1 VRGVSPSYQV
11 PERRGVLLEQ
21 LIQVKGLCRDYKIAK
36 RDGGFLSFMFS
47 RRYEIIHAVNHID
60 FSIRRGELVGFVGP
74 NGAGK
79 STTVKMLAGIL
90 TPTAGQVLV
99 MGNDPFRKRK
109 QNAYHIGVVFGQRSQ
124 LWWDLPIGDTF
135 KLLKKIYRVQD
146 DIYEKNLG
154 LFKEYLDLESIWN
167 QPVRQLSLGQRMR
180 AEIAAAILHDPALL
194 FLDEPTI
201 GLDIV
206 AKRQIR
212 EFILKL
218 NRDHQT
224 TVILTSHDMKDIE
237 EICQRIILID
247 KGVIVVDCPVA
258 ELKQSRNKT
267 VVVKLNLNTPV
278 PAFDIAGA
286 RGKPEA
292 EGWCWSF
299 EVDKTM
305 TTTGHLLFEISKI
318 AEIADIEIKEQAIE
332 DIIHDIY
339 KNGL

>member
-1 VRGVSPSYQV
+1 MQ
-11 PERRGVLLEQ
+11 Q
-21 LIQVKGLCRDYKIAK
+21 LIQVNELSRDYKVAK
-36 RDGGFLSFMFS
+36 RDGGFLKFMFS
-47 RRYEIIHAVNHID
+47 RKFETIHAVN
-60 FSIRRGELVGFVGP
+60 SISFAIAKGELVGFVGP

-79 STTVKMLAGIL
+79 STTIKMMSGIL
-90 TPTAGQVLV
+90 APTSGSVTV
-99 MGNDPFRKRK
+99 MNNNPFSKRK

-135 KLLKKIYRVQD
+135 KLLKKIYKVQD
-146 DIYEKNLG
+146 EIYSRNLN

-180 AEIAAAILHDPALL
+180 AEIAAAILHNPELL

-218 NRDHQT
+218 NRDYQT

-237 EICQRIILID
+237 EICGRIILID
-247 KGVIVVDCPVA
+247 KGGIVVDCPMA
-258 ELKQSRNKT
+258 ELKSSHNKT
-267 VVVKLNLNTPV
+267 AVVKINLNQPV
-278 PAFDIAGA
+278 LRFDIPGA
-286 RGKPEA
+286 QGSSELDGLK
-292 EGWCWSF
+292 WTF
-299 EVDKTM
+299 FVDKTV
-305 TTTGHLLFEISKI
+305 TTTGYLVFEISKC
-318 AEIADIEIKEQAIE
+318 AEIADIEIKEQAVE

-339 KNGL
+339 KNGG

>member
-1 VRGVSPSYQV
+1 M
-11 PERRGVLLEQ
+11 EQ
-21 LIQVKGLCRDYKIAK
+21 LIQVKKLSRDYKIAK
-36 RDGGFLSFMFS
+36 RDGSFLKFMFS
-47 RRYEIIHAVNHID
+47 REHKIIHAVNSID
-60 FSIRRGELVGFVGP
+60 FSILKGELVGFVGP

-79 STTVKMLAGIL
+79 STTIKMLAGIL
-90 TPTAGQVLV
+90 APTSGEVSV
-99 MGNDPFRKRK
+99 IGNDPFKKRK
-109 QNAYHIGVVFGQRSQ
+109 QNAYHIGVIFGQRSQ

-135 KLLKKIYRVQD
+135 KLLKKIYKTPD

-180 AEIAAAILHDPALL
+180 AEIAAAILHNPELL

-218 NRDHQT
+218 NRDYQT

-237 EICQRIILID
+237 EICERIILID
-247 KGVIVVDCPVA
+247 KGVIVVDCPVD
-258 ELKQSRNKT
+258 ELKQSYNKT
-267 VVVKLNLNTPV
+267 AVVKVNLNEPV
-278 PAFDIAGA
+278 LAFDIVGA
-286 RGKPEA
+286 IGRPEDD
-292 EGWCWSF
+292 GLKWNF
-299 EVDKTM
+299 EVDKSI
-305 TTTGHLLFEISKI
+305 TTTGHLVFEISKI
-318 AEIADIEIKEQAIE
+318 AEISDIEIKEQAVE

-339 KNGL
+339 KNGV